1 MERSQEEFDRIS
13 RAIKKEMEQFDIVR
27 VKDFKDMLVKYLE
40 ALMTSQQQVSKCV
53 LFMSALFWGPNF
65 FIYSSMLAVLPISY
79 LFIFETCNLTEYF
92 QIHVCGLIEHSHHF
106 CK

>member
-40 ALMTSQQQVSKCV
+40 ALMTSQQQVNKCILFISTQFCGAKHFV
-53 LFMSALFWGPNF
+53 LFS
-65 FIYSSMLAVLPISY
+65 I
-79 LFIFETCNLTEYF
+79 
-92 QIHVCGLIEHSHHF
+92 LIQL
-106 CK
+106 

>member
-40 ALMTSQQQVSKCV
+40 ALMTSQQQVNKYILFISTQFCGANYFV
-53 LFMSALFWGPNF
+53 LFS
-65 FIYSSMLAVLPISY
+65 I
-79 LFIFETCNLTEYF
+79 LT
-92 QIHVCGLIEHSHHF
+92 QL
-106 CK
+106 